1 MYPSKK
7 ILRVIDANVN
17 RCKEGLRV
25 VEDIFRYV
33 IEDDD
38 LRKQTRR
45 IRHSIDRVIKS
56 ADLRIRLITS
66 RDSKS
71 DLGKEVDV
79 LEIKRKN
86 IPQIF
91 HVNLQRAQESL
102 RVLEEFF
109 KLIDANKVKIVKKQR
124 YEVYQI
130 EKDALKQW
138 ASLRHFR

>member
-1 MYPSKK
+1 MYPAKK

-25 VEDIFRYV
+25 VEDIFRFV

-38 LRKQTRR
+38 LRTQVRK
-45 IRHSIDRVIKS
+45 IRHSIDRVTKS
-56 ADLRIRLITS
+56 TDLRLRLIAS

-79 LEIKRKN
+79 LEVKRKN
-86 IPQIF
+86 IPHIF
-91 HVNLQRAQESL
+91 HVNLQRAKESL

-109 KLIDANKVKIVKKQR
+109 KLIDVNKVKIVKRKR
-124 YEVYQI
+124 YEIYQI

-138 ASLRHFR
+138 SSLRHFR